1 MEGDLKAILIHST
14 MCGLNALKTR
24 LEIQNAVNDNRL
36 YNVEKFRS
44 IIILLAAYSI
54 RYQEN
59 CIKAEV
65 EPFFLIV
72 QPPTEDKQWLG
83 LTWK

>member
-1 MEGDLKAILIHST
+1 MQIMNKSKI
-14 MCGLNALKTR
+14 CVLNALKTR

-36 YNVEKFRS
+36 YNIEKFRS

>member
-1 MEGDLKAILIHST
+1 MTEKQILIHST

-36 YNVEKFRS
+36 YNIEKFRS